1 MCCRHVPIRPAA
13 SMQARYNTIMAE
25 AAAYSEAQD
34 ELNLDS
40 TQLASY
46 RWYHTMM
53 DDPNGK
59 VLVNMEGGS
68 IVNVAGGG

>member
-1 MCCRHVPIRPAA
+1 
-13 SMQARYNTIMAE
+13 MAE
-25 AAAYSEAQD
+25 AAAYREAQD

-40 TQLASY
+40 TQLAAY

-53 DDPNGK
+53 DDPAGK

>member
-1 MCCRHVPIRPAA
+1 
-13 SMQARYNTIMAE
+13 MQARYNTIMAE
-25 AAAYSEAQD
+25 AAAYSAAQD